1 MSEEHSDVARYLA
14 DLKAQGIDVMLDG
27 ERLLCNG
34 ARHAITPAIR
44 IELAARKGQILSFL
58 QGRESSNEDGPLS
71 YAQGRLWFLEQLKH
85 GSAPYVLSMAQHI
98 QGHLNTEA
106 LRLAFNDLVRRHSIL
121 RTTFPQ
127 ISGVPLQRVCAAL
140 EIDLPVIDLRD
151 RDPQQRQVEAL
162 RRARLDAQEAF
173 DLADG
178 PLLRARLYLLGE
190 DCHLLLIAA
199 HHMVADGWSVR
210 LIADELA
217 NAYTRHIQNEAPSAR
232 VPAAQYLQFSRW
244 QRERDT
250 HDTQQADLS
259 YWCQQLS
266 SVPPVLTLPC
276 DHPRPSLPSNRSG
289 RLDFA
294 VGVLPTR
301 MLQDLATQ
309 QRCGLFT
316 VLAAAYGVLLARF
329 CQQSALAF
337 GTPVAGRNR
346 QEWTDTVG
354 CFVNTV
360 VICID
365 ASGDPPFLD
374 FLSHVRAT
382 VFDALDHQD
391 VPFEQIVDAM
401 QPQRDL
407 SRNPL
412 VQASIGLHN
421 APGQSPLA
429 SIPLTGTA
437 VTAVDLDA
445 GTVRFDLE
453 LDLWETADGLH
464 GRLLYAQDL
473 FDESTMRSLA
483 SGFRHLLE
491 SIANRPDQ
499 KLSQLA
505 LFDQVERQLIMDSSG
520 RAQMAPPSQQ
530 TLVGLVVTQAQRT
543 PDAVALAC
551 GASQLTYAELV
562 AAAYGVSCELRAA
575 GCLPGDKVGL
585 CMARGPLAIIAMIGI
600 LGAGLAYVPLDPQY
614 PPARLRLVV
623 EDSQLRWAV
632 TDASSVRLLPDAV
645 DSLCLHDR
653 HLHEP
658 TRIPPVNWTDI
669 SPLCLAYVMYTSG
682 STGRPKGVMVQH
694 RSVVSL
700 LDAMQRVV
708 PLGPSDVF
716 LAVTTFAF
724 DISVLEIFAPLSRGA
739 CLVVAHRQET
749 LDSAMLAS
757 AIVRRGVTAMQ
768 ATPAMWSMLFD
779 SAWPGAAGLTA
790 LCGGEALPRPLA
802 QLLRQKT
809 GRAWNV
815 YGPTEATVWSSFD
828 ALSAADV
835 VTIGGP
841 LSNTALHVLDEHLHP
856 LPLGFVGEIWVAGN
870 GVSLGY
876 LGRPAL
882 TAERFVPDP
891 FAQRAG
897 ALMYRTGDL
906 GRRRANGRIECLG
919 RIDSQIKLRGFRIE
933 PGEIEAALLLH
944 ESVSKVV
951 VTLRGDG
958 GADQRLVAYA
968 VPASGHNGEPM
979 QWRRYLQEKLP
990 AHLVPTDFVVLQALP
1005 TTPNGKLDR
1014 SALPSPSRTTTV
1026 DFAAAPV
1033 TMAERVLA
1041 EIWSAVL
1048 KVEAVSVEDNFFDL
1062 GGHSLLLPQLRA
1074 EIAARLAPQVSMLD
1088 LFRWPTIRA
1097 QARHFAG
1104 DTEIAAQAAD
1114 IDAGVA
1120 RQMEAIRRIANA
1132 TQNVRERDV

>member
-1 MSEEHSDVARYLA
+1 
-14 DLKAQGIDVMLDG
+14 
-27 ERLLCNG
+27 
-34 ARHAITPAIR
+34 
-44 IELAARKGQILSFL
+44 
-58 QGRESSNEDGPLS
+58 
-71 YAQGRLWFLEQLKH
+71 
-85 GSAPYVLSMAQHI
+85 
-98 QGHLNTEA
+98 
-106 LRLAFNDLVRRHSIL
+106 
-121 RTTFPQ
+121 
-127 ISGVPLQRVCAAL
+127 
-140 EIDLPVIDLRD
+140 
-151 RDPQQRQVEAL
+151 
-162 RRARLDAQEAF
+162 
-173 DLADG
+173 
-178 PLLRARLYLLGE
+178 
-190 DCHLLLIAA
+190 
-199 HHMVADGWSVR
+199 
-210 LIADELA
+210 
-217 NAYTRHIQNEAPSAR
+217 
-232 VPAAQYLQFSRW
+232 
-244 QRERDT
+244 
-250 HDTQQADLS
+250 
-259 YWCQQLS
+259 
-266 SVPPVLTLPC
+266 
-276 DHPRPSLPSNRSG
+276 
-289 RLDFA
+289 
-294 VGVLPTR
+294 
-301 MLQDLATQ
+301 
-309 QRCGLFT
+309 
-316 VLAAAYGVLLARF
+316 
-329 CQQSALAF
+329 
-337 GTPVAGRNR
+337 
-346 QEWTDTVG
+346 
-354 CFVNTV
+354 
-360 VICID
+360 
-365 ASGDPPFLD
+365 
-374 FLSHVRAT
+374 
-382 VFDALDHQD
+382 
-391 VPFEQIVDAM
+391 
-401 QPQRDL
+401 
-407 SRNPL
+407 
-412 VQASIGLHN
+412 
-421 APGQSPLA
+421 
-429 SIPLTGTA
+429 
-437 VTAVDLDA
+437 
-445 GTVRFDLE
+445 
-453 LDLWETADGLH
+453 
-464 GRLLYAQDL
+464 
-473 FDESTMRSLA
+473 
-483 SGFRHLLE
+483 
-491 SIANRPDQ
+491 
-499 KLSQLA
+499 
-505 LFDQVERQLIMDSSG
+505 
-520 RAQMAPPSQQ
+520 
-530 TLVGLVVTQAQRT
+530 
-543 PDAVALAC
+543 
-551 GASQLTYAELV
+551 
-562 AAAYGVSCELRAA
+562 
-575 GCLPGDKVGL
+575 
-585 CMARGPLAIIAMIGI
+585 
-600 LGAGLAYVPLDPQY
+600 
-614 PPARLRLVV
+614 
-623 EDSQLRWAV
+623 
-632 TDASSVRLLPDAV
+632 
-645 DSLCLHDR
+645 
-653 HLHEP
+653 
-658 TRIPPVNWTDI
+658 
-669 SPLCLAYVMYTSG
+669 LCLAYVMYTSG

-708 PLGPSDVF
+708 PLGPRDVF